1 MHNKVV
7 KKFYGMDQRWRVVLG
22 VGVLGVCVLCY
33 WAISYASGHEST
45 DDAFID
51 GHVIAV
57 SPKVSG
63 HVVKVGVVDNEMV
76 KGGQTLFEIDRRD
89 YGVRVDLATADLKEA
104 FAEFKQANQD
114 ARRYRDLWVKKDISV
129 QQYER
134 STLRVDTAQ
143 AKLDG
148 AKARL
153 EQAELDL
160 SYTRIR
166 APEDGQVAQKAVEPG
181 AYVQQGQTLLAIVPA
196 GRWITANFKETQM
209 THIHPGA
216 KVLFSVDAYPGKVFH
231 GHVDSIQHGT
241 GSRFSLLPAENAT
254 GNYIKVI
261 QRVPVKI
268 VFDDAVSLDKPLA
281 LGMSVLPTIETN

>member
-1 MHNKVV
+1 MHNKIIN
-7 KKFYGMDQRWRVVLG
+7 KFHGMDHRLRVLLG
-22 VGVLGVCVLCY
+22 IGVLGACVLCY

-51 GHVIAV
+51 GHVVSI

-63 HVVKVGVVDNEMV
+63 HVLKVYAADNEMV
-76 KGGQTLFEIDRRD
+76 QSGQLLLEIDSRD
-89 YGVRVDLATADLKEA
+89 YVVRASLAQADLKAA
-104 FAEFKQANQD
+104 FAELKQANQD
-114 ARRYRDLWVKKDISV
+114 AGRYRDLRARKDISA

-134 STLRVDTAQ
+134 STLRVETAQ
-143 AKLDG
+143 AKLAS

-153 EQAELDL
+153 QQAELDL
-160 SYTRIR
+160 SYTKIR
-166 APEDGQVAQKAVEPG
+166 APEAGQVAQKAVEPG
-181 AYVQQGQTLLAIVPA
+181 AYVQEGQTLLAIVPPA
-196 GRWITANFKETQM
+196 RWITANFKETQM
-209 THIHPGA
+209 THIHPGE
-216 KVLFSVDAYPGKVFH
+216 KVAFSVDAYPGRIFY

-268 VFDDAVSLDKPLA
+268 VFEDSFNFDRPLA
-281 LGMSVLPTIETN
+281 LGMSVLPTIETK

>member
-1 MHNKVV
+1 MHNKIVN
-7 KKFYGMDQRWRVVLG
+7 KFYGMNYRLRILLG

-33 WAISYASGHEST
+33 WAISYAAGREST

-51 GHVIAV
+51 GHVVSI

-63 HVVKVGVVDNEMV
+63 HVSKVYVADNEMV
-76 KGGQTLFEIDRRD
+76 KGGQLLFEIDSRD
-89 YGVRVDLATADLKEA
+89 YVVRADLAKADLKAA
-104 FAEFKQANQD
+104 FAELKQANQD
-114 ARRYRDLWVKKDISV
+114 GGRYRDLLAKKDISQ

-134 STLRVDTAQ
+134 SALRVETAQ
-143 AKLDG
+143 AKLEG

-166 APEDGQVAQKAVEPG
+166 ASEDGQVAQKSVEPG
-181 AYVQQGQTLLAIVPA
+181 AYVQEGQTLVAIVPSE
-196 GRWITANFKETQM
+196 RWITANFKETQM
-209 THIHPGA
+209 THIHPGE
-216 KVLFSVDAYPGKVFH
+216 KVSFLVDAYPGRIFH
-231 GHVDSIQHGT
+231 GHVDSVQHGT

-254 GNYIKVI
+254 GNYIKVV

-268 VFDDAVSLDKPLA
+268 VFDDNFNFDRPLA
-281 LGMSVLPTIETN
+281 LGMSVLPTVETK